1 MDLWFLIRNCR
12 DATRAKNLS
21 DIPASYAADA
31 KKAWLEAALEEGIEI
46 HEPGSLEEYS
56 GQFKI
61 RMPRSLHRDLA
72 EHSKKEGISMNQY
85 CIYLLSK
92 NDALLVK

>member
-1 MDLWFLIRNCR
+1 MHHLWR
-12 DATRAKNLS
+12 DDRKGQLKMQRM
-21 DIPASYAADA
+21 P

-61 RMPRSLHRDLA
+61 RMPRSLQPGSGGTLQ
-72 EHSKKEGISMNQY
+72 KKKAS
-85 CIYLLSK
+85 
-92 NDALLVK
+92 V